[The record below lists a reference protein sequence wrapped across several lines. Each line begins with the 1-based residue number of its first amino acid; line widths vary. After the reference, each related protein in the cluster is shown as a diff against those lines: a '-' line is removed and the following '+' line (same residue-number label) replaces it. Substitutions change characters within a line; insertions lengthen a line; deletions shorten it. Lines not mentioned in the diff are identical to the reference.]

1 MARERYPGER
11 RGLSLF
17 LENLLPIAEGALGHD
32 ALLYHAIRR
41 ALHTGDLDHL
51 RHARTLFNHLPR
63 EQRRELSAAVV
74 ASGNAA
80 AAPPKGKLL
89 ELYARRNPA
98 PFVAFE
104 SPKQGQGQPSV
115 ALTHEL
121 LPATPVR
128 VIVTPGT
135 LPRTAADSLRRI
147 AGMIEQDRRLLS
159 ERYWREHHAE
169 EAGNMHPG
177 QSEGDRG

>member
-17 LENLLPIAEGALGHD
+17 LENLLPIAERVLGHD
-32 ALLYHAIRR
+32 ALLFHAIRR

-63 EQRRELSAAVV
+63 EQRHALSAAVV
-74 ASGNAA
+74 ASSNAL
-80 AAPPKGKLL
+80 AAPPKDKLL
-89 ELYARRNPA
+89 ASYARREPA
-98 PFVAFE
+98 PFVSFE
-104 SPKQGQGQPSV
+104 SPQRGHGPPSV
-115 ALTHEL
+115 TLGHEL
-121 LPATPVR
+121 LPPSPVR

-147 AGMIEQDRRLLS
+147 AGMIERDRRLLS
-159 ERYWREHHAE
+159 ERYWRGRGDEKSAD
-169 EAGNMHPG
+169 EAPG
-177 QSEGDRG
+177 DQSDSG